1 MRLNKNQIEHM
12 AFIIV
17 RNLLKEEKIIAD
29 NKNKLTESLMNL
41 ITDEFQ
47 KEDTLDQGKNPKRKH
62 RIPDYVQ
69 NDQNKISQR
78 KEYCAVTKRLSREKI
93 NFLARQILDSLFEN
107 DEVEF
112 LFESNEIRLSV
123 VKTLEEELKL
133 YDLIDKKA
141 IEKIQ
146 SQKKAIEEGSREWEI
161 LYRKYYN
168 DEISKLGT
176 FLE

>member
-1 MRLNKNQIEHM
+1 
-12 AFIIV
+12 
-17 RNLLKEEKIIAD
+17 
-29 NKNKLTESLMNL
+29 
-41 ITDEFQ
+41 
-47 KEDTLDQGKNPKRKH
+47 
-62 RIPDYVQ
+62 
-69 NDQNKISQR
+69 
-78 KEYCAVTKRLSREKI
+78 VTKRLSREKV

-112 LFESNEIRLSV
+112 LSESNEIRLSV

-133 YDLIDKKA
+133 YDLIDKRA

-168 DEISKLGT
+168 EEISKLGT